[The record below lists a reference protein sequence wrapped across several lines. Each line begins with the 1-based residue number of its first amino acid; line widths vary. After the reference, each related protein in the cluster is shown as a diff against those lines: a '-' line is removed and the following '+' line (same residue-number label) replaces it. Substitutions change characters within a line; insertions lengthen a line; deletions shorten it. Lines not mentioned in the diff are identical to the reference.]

1 MTRYQS
7 PGYQALFALILPI
20 IFLTALQCCLSSAY
34 AQGVGQ
40 RKLPE
45 AETEDNAELDVIQVV
60 AMAQQ
65 GTPTAPTTDEARREL
80 ERIPG
85 AIGFVEDDVFL
96 DDFTQSLGDI
106 LLFTP
111 GVYADTSAQRESRIS
126 VRGSGLNSSF
136 ERRGITV
143 LRDGVPITRA
153 SGSTEFQ
160 EVDPLSIHYVE
171 VYKGANGLRYGAA
184 SLGGAINIVSATG
197 RTAEPGFSARLEG
210 GSFGSLRG
218 SVRYA
223 QADDDSDLYISVTGL
238 DTNGFREH
246 SDVSSLYGFA
256 NAGFKHS
263 DKVETRFYLTALSDN
278 FELAGSLSLE
288 DALSNPEQAAR
299 PVTIG
304 PFFPGGDVTVLDPG
318 PVADDWDRNLDVFR
332 LASRTVA
339 QWDNATLEGGVWTSY
354 RQLDHAITRFAGIID
369 QQEREFG
376 AYARATLERSLFSR
390 PISWTLGWQGN
401 VGDNNNRRWENISGE
416 RGELRSSSDQDA
428 SNILLYGQGDLAL
441 DERWSLIAGLQ
452 YLHAERENQALF
464 NDTSGEL
471 NYDQVNPRLG
481 VLYRVNDSAQIFA
494 NINRD
499 FEPPSTADLT
509 AGGALDFTPLLA
521 QRSWTAEIGSRG
533 QHDFIAWDIAVY
545 RSWLDR
551 ELLDFG
557 IPGANGFLSF
567 TDNADNTIH
576 QGIELGFDIYIEP
589 QALRDLGL
597 QLIWRHVYT
606 HNDFKFDNDAE
617 FGNNQ
622 LAGVPRHLYVSELR
636 LESVRDW
643 YVTVNARWVPD
654 GPFADFANT
663 TQVPGYDIWG
673 MTAGWNFH
681 PDWQVFFS
689 VENIFD
695 EVFIAN
701 VTTNAN
707 QELENGR
714 LFTPGQGRGAF
725 AGISWKF

>member
-1 MTRYQS
+1 MIRLRS
-7 PGYQALFALILPI
+7 LFIVILLI
-20 IFLTALQCCLSSAY
+20 ALQCLLSVVL

-45 AETEDNAELDVIQVV
+45 AKTDETAQLDAIQVV
-60 AMAQQ
+60 AVAVN
-65 GTPTAPTTDEARREL
+65 GTPTAPTTDQARREL

-106 LLFTP
+106 LLYTP
-111 GVYADTSAQRESRIS
+111 GVYADTTAQRESRIS

-143 LRDGVPITRA
+143 LRDGIPITRA

-160 EVDPLSIHYVE
+160 EVDPLSINYVE

-197 RTAEPGFSARLEG
+197 RTANPGFAARLEG

-218 SVRYA
+218 NMRYA
-223 QADDDSDLYISVTGL
+223 QANDDNDLYISVTGL
-238 DTNGFREH
+238 NTDGFRDH
-246 SDVSSLYGFA
+246 SDVGSVYTFA

-263 DKVETRFYLTALSDN
+263 EQVETRFYLTVLSDN
-278 FELAGSLSLE
+278 FELSGSLSLE
-288 DALSNPEQAAR
+288 DALSDPEQAGK

-304 PFFPGGDVTVLDPG
+304 PFFPGGPVTVLDPG
-318 PVADDWDRNLDVFR
+318 PEADDWDRNLDVFR
-332 LASRTVA
+332 LATRTVA
-339 QWDNATLEGGVWTSY
+339 RLDDVTLEGGLWTSY

-376 AYARATLERSLFSR
+376 IYGRATLERSLFSM
-390 PISWTLGWQGN
+390 PISWTLGLQGN
-401 VGDNNNRRWENISGE
+401 TGDNNNRRWENNFGE

-441 DERWSLIAGLQ
+441 NDRWSLVGGVQ
-452 YLHAERENQALF
+452 FLHAERSNEAFL
-464 NDTSGEL
+464 NDTSGDL
-471 NYDQVNPRLG
+471 NYDQLNPRLG
-481 VLYRVNDSAQIFA
+481 ALYRINDNNQLFA

-509 AGGALDFTPLLA
+509 AGGALEFTPLLA
-521 QRSWTAEIGSRG
+521 QRSWTAEIGGRG
-533 QHDFIAWDIAVY
+533 QFDFVAWDVAVY

-576 QGIELGFDIYIEP
+576 QGIELGVDIYIEP
-589 QALRDLGL
+589 KPLRDLGL

-606 HNDFKFDNDAE
+606 HNDFKFDNDAD

-636 LESVRDW
+636 LESIRDW

-663 TQVPGYDIWG
+663 TRVPGYDIWG

-714 LFTPGQGRGAF
+714 LFTPGQGRGVF
-725 AGISWKF
+725 AGISWNF